1 MKQNLRFYDGSFIL
15 THSPLKELP
24 LLVLLAPLQALPR
37 TLQRVEVLLLSIGCF
52 PCTSI
57 AGLSCMK
64 PVNIKNSWD
73 LGWFMDVHPLKSLT
87 FDSSPYP
94 LLSRDKAVQSSDG
107 LAAWWRLGSLLGEC
121 QPSNTGSCHD
131 ELEYI
136 GKLTNVRKKT
146 YSTESGG
153 HKTNMDV
160 YSCNL
165 TTV

>member
-1 MKQNLRFYDGSFIL
+1 MEMKQNLRFYDGSFIL

-73 LGWFMDVHPLKSLT
+73 LG
-87 FDSSPYP
+87 
-94 LLSRDKAVQSSDG
+94 
-107 LAAWWRLGSLLGEC
+107 
-121 QPSNTGSCHD
+121 
-131 ELEYI
+131 
-136 GKLTNVRKKT
+136 
-146 YSTESGG
+146 
-153 HKTNMDV
+153 
-160 YSCNL
+160 
-165 TTV
+165 